1 MQNIQVFV
9 CAYCLNERWERKDEK
24 KGRNVYKYNSLR
36 HYNECDRQG
45 YQLEPKAVT
54 RYHDR

>member
-24 KGRNVYKYNSLR
+24 KGRNVYIYNSLR
-36 HYNECDRQG
+36 HYNECDR
-45 YQLEPKAVT
+45 
-54 RYHDR
+54 